1 MMCIWFAAVL
11 CESVLAGAAGWAT
24 GYTTAYEVGGLPGL
38 EDIPQP
44 MRRLFEL
51 QGCYPGY

>member
-1 MMCIWFAAVL
+1 ML
-11 CESVLAGAAGWAT
+11 GESVLAGAAGWAT